1 MPAMPL
7 NPDEPAGGEM
17 SIALIGPDQLRR
29 RAISDALAGC
39 QQGGQFQASELNGS
53 APDRKTVIEEFQ
65 FYPPAQDE
73 LPESL
78 NQQFDVIILDLDSD
92 PDLALNLVEKIA
104 ATDHITVMVY
114 SAQPDRELLIRS
126 MRAGA
131 REFLTLPLSVL
142 DMADALARVSVR
154 KPAAR
159 RPARTSGSMFVFL
172 GVKGGCGVTTI
183 ASNFAV
189 ALAQESGKS
198 TLLIDLGLPLGDAA
212 LNLGMISEYS
222 TANAFQDSARLDSSL
237 LNTLLTKH
245 SSGLSVLAAPREF
258 TQVQTPNDAIDK
270 LLAVARLNYDWV
282 VVDIGSRVDLRGTS
296 LFEESATIYLITQVG
311 VSELRNANRVISQ
324 FFPTRGRRLQIVIN
338 RYSPSALL
346 FDDTHITK
354 ALTQPAQWKI
364 PDDFATAR
372 RTQNTAT
379 PIALGDSP
387 ISRAI
392 RQMARTACGLP
403 ATPEK
408 KKSFSFFG

>member
-189 ALAQESGKS
+189 ALAQESRKP

-270 LLAVARLNYDWV
+270 LLAVARLNFDWV
-282 VVDIGSRVDLRGTS
+282 VVDIGSRVDLRGTL

>member
-17 SIALIGPDQLRR
+17 SIALVGPDQLRR

-39 QQGGQFQASELNGS
+39 QQGGQFHASELNGS
-53 APDRKTVIEEFQ
+53 APDRKIVIQDFP
-65 FYPPAQDE
+65 FYPPAQEE

-78 NQQFDVIILDLDSD
+78 DQQFDVIILDLDSD
-92 PDLALNLVEKIA
+92 PDLALNLVEKICA
-104 ATDHITVMVY
+104 KDQATVMIY
-114 SAQPDRELLIRS
+114 SAQADRELLIRS

-142 DMADALARVSVR
+142 DMADALARVSIR

-159 RPARTSGSMFVFL
+159 RPARTSGSLFVFL
-172 GVKGGCGVTTI
+172 GVKGGCGVTTV

-189 ALAQESGKS
+189 ALAQESGKP

-212 LNLGMISEYS
+212 LNLGMIPEFS
-222 TANAFQDSARLDSSL
+222 TANAFQDSARLDATF
-237 LNTLLTKH
+237 LNGLLTKH
-245 SSGLSVLAAPREF
+245 SSGLFVLAAPREF
-258 TQVQTPNDAIDK
+258 TQIATPNDAIDK
-270 LLAVARLNYDWV
+270 LLAVARLNFDWV
-282 VVDIGSRVDLRGTS
+282 VVDIGSRVDLRGTA
-296 LFEESATIYLITQVG
+296 LFEESAIIYLITQVG

-354 ALTQPAQWKI
+354 ALTQPAQWKV

-403 ATPEK
+403 AVPEK

>member
-1 MPAMPL
+1 MPAIQL
-7 NPDEPAGGEM
+7 NPDQPNAGEL
-17 SIALIGPDQLRR
+17 SVALIGPDQYR
-29 RAISDALAGC
+29 RAAVSDALAGC
-39 QQGGQFQASELNGS
+39 QPTGQFQANELNGH
-53 APDRKTVIEEFQ
+53 APERKLVIQEFP
-65 FYPPAQDE
+65 FYPPASDE
-73 LPESL
+73 LPEMFD
-78 NQQFDVIILDLDSD
+78 QQFDVIILDLDSD
-92 PDLALNLVEKIA
+92 SDLALNLVAKICA
-104 ATDHITVMVY
+104 KDPTTVMVY
-114 SAQPDRELLIRS
+114 SAQPDRELLIQS

-142 DMADALARVSVR
+142 DMADALARVTVR
-154 KPAAR
+154 KPTPR

-189 ALAQESGKS
+189 SLAQESGKS

-212 LNLGMISEYS
+212 LNLGMIPEYS

-237 LNTLLTKH
+237 LNNLLTKH
-245 SSGLSVLAAPREF
+245 SSGLFVLAAPREF
-258 TQVQTPNDAIDK
+258 TQIPTPDDAIDK
-270 LLAVARLNYDWV
+270 LLAVARLNFDWV
-282 VVDIGSRVDLRGTS
+282 VVDIGSRVDLRGTL
-296 LFEESATIYLITQVG
+296 LFEDSATIYLITQVG

-354 ALTQPAQWKI
+354 ALTQPAQWKV

-403 ATPEK
+403 AVPEK

>member
-1 MPAMPL
+1 MPAIPL
-7 NPDEPAGGEM
+7 KPDEPAGGEL
-17 SIALIGPDQLRR
+17 SIALIGPDQHR
-29 RAISDALAGC
+29 RAAIADALAGC
-39 QQGGQFQASELNGS
+39 QQGGQFQASELNGN

-65 FYPPAQDE
+65 FYPPAQGE
-73 LPESL
+73 LPEAL
-78 NQQFDVIILDLDSD
+78 DQQFDVIILDLDSD
-92 PDLALNLVEKIA
+92 PDLALNLVERIA
-104 ATDHITVMVY
+104 ATDHTTVMVY
-114 SAQPDRELLIRS
+114 SAKPDRELLIRS

-154 KPAAR
+154 KPQVR

-189 ALAQESGKS
+189 ALAQESRKP

-212 LNLGMISEYS
+212 LNLGLIPEFS
-222 TANAFQDSARLDSSL
+222 TANAFQDSARLDATF
-237 LNTLLTKH
+237 LNNLLTKH

-258 TQVQTPNDAIDK
+258 TQIQTPNEAIDK
-270 LLAVARLNYDWV
+270 LLAVARLNFDWV
-282 VVDIGSRVDLRGTS
+282 VVDIGSRVDLRGTT

-392 RQMARTACGLP
+392 RQMARTACGLS
-403 ATPEK
+403 AVPEK
-408 KKSFSFFG
+408 KKMFSFFG

>member
-189 ALAQESGKS
+189 ALAQESRKP

-212 LNLGMISEYS
+212 LNLGLIPEFS
-222 TANAFQDSARLDSSL
+222 TANAFQDSARLDATF
-237 LNTLLTKH
+237 LNNLLTKH

-258 TQVQTPNDAIDK
+258 TQIQTPNEAIDK
-270 LLAVARLNYDWV
+270 LLAVARLNFDWV
-282 VVDIGSRVDLRGTS
+282 VVDIGSRVDLRGTT
-296 LFEESATIYLITQVG
+296 LF
-311 VSELRNANRVISQ
+311 
-324 FFPTRGRRLQIVIN
+324 
-338 RYSPSALL
+338 
-346 FDDTHITK
+346 
-354 ALTQPAQWKI
+354 
-364 PDDFATAR
+364 
-372 RTQNTAT
+372 
-379 PIALGDSP
+379 
-387 ISRAI
+387 
-392 RQMARTACGLP
+392 
-403 ATPEK
+403 
-408 KKSFSFFG
+408 